1 MTITVKAELVRL
13 VFKKAVFFWD
23 LYNCMRWSC
32 LSPSRCGFNAFLP
45 CYQVMLQLSVVWLL
59 VFCLFCLQS
68 TINCILFSTM
78 TPWCRRHVSI
88 CSVSKFV
95 FVASTAVLLF
105 VDIDA
110 W

>member
-13 VFKKAVFFWD
+13 VFQNAVFFWD

-32 LSPSRCGFNAFLP
+32 LSPSSLWFQCFLALISSNASTVGVASCVLFVLFAE
-45 CYQVMLQLSVVWLL
+45 YYLL
-59 VFCLFCLQS
+59 YPFKYYD
-68 TINCILFSTM
+68 TM
-78 TPWCRRHVSI
+78 VSPA
-88 CSVSKFV
+88 CKHMFGVKFV
-95 FVASTAVLLF
+95 FVASTAVFLF